1 MSLAVRI
8 AAALLVPVALLM
20 GLAAWQLSII
30 ERLVEENRTI
40 LQATHAVDA
49 ATLALREDLGRA
61 ADHVEKSR
69 LLDDPDY
76 AAAAER
82 AAERV
87 SAGLEQLDALELTE
101 EQRAGLATAE
111 LGWTEWRAAAAD
123 SPAPPPEELAP
134 PMERTREGIDRLA
147 AASRARGEEIVR
159 RSQDDAARA
168 ARGSRAATLAAAG
181 AAVGLALLLGG
192 AIVSPV
198 RRLARGAREIGA
210 GRFGHRVEAAG
221 PPELAALAEEF
232 NRMAGRLDE
241 LDRLK
246 EDFLAGVSHD
256 LKAPLAS
263 MQETGRL
270 LLEDLPGPL
279 NPQQRRLVELSLA
292 SAERLSVMI
301 GELLDLARL
310 RSGAPLEPEP
320 CDPADLARTA
330 VRELAGLALERR
342 IELRGRMPEAPM
354 EVWWDGSRVI
364 QLLEN
369 LLSNAI
375 RHAPDG
381 STVDVVVEPAGD
393 GVDLI
398 VRDHGPGIDDDHKE
412 RVFDRFYRGE
422 GRRSG
427 SGLGLAIAR
436 SIVDAH
442 GGGIRV
448 EDPAGGGARFVAWLP
463 SRAGS

>member
-1 MSLAVRI
+1 MTARCALVAGVTGLIGTRI
-8 AAALLVPVALLM
+8 AERLHENGWDVT
-20 GLAAWQLSII
+20 GLA
-30 ERLVEENRTI
+30 R
-40 LQATHAVDA
+40 
-49 ATLALREDLGRA
+49 RA
-61 ADHVEKSR
+61 
-69 LLDDPDY
+69 PQ
-76 AAAAER
+76 ER
-82 AAERV
+82 ALAPPAVGGGGSGAMMLDLTINANNQIFVTGR
-87 SAGLEQLDALELTE
+87 GLD
-101 EQRAGLATAE
+101 AE
-111 LGWTEWRAAAAD
+111 LGGTRSAD
-123 SPAPPPEELAP
+123 
-134 PMERTREGIDRLA
+134 
-147 AASRARGEEIVR
+147 
-159 RSQDDAARA
+159 
-168 ARGSRAATLAAAG
+168 
-181 AAVGLALLLGG
+181 LL
-192 AIVSPV
+192 VT
-198 RRLARGAREIGA
+198 
-210 GRFGHRVEAAG
+210 F
-221 PPELAALAEEF
+221 
-232 NRMAGRLDE
+232 
-241 LDRLK
+241 
-246 EDFLAGVSHD
+246 
-256 LKAPLAS
+256 
-263 MQETGRL
+263 Q
-270 LLEDLPGPL
+270 
-279 NPQQRRLVELSLA
+279 QQRRLVELSLA

-342 IELRGRMPEAPM
+342 IELRERMPEAPM

-381 STVDVVVEPAGD
+381 STVDVAVESAGD
-393 GVDLI
+393 GVELT